1 MKEETIWQIPPSM
14 ERWLTAIPLD
24 RPVALLIRHSARDDL
39 PPGDA
44 GNAVPINEAGV
55 KLGQLLGH
63 ALRGRLRTLHTS
75 PLPRCIQTAEVIR
88 SSAGVEFQIVADP
101 LLGDPGAFVLDGRKA
116 WGNWV
121 SLGHEGVMQHL
132 VSEESALPGM
142 ANPDAAAR
150 YLVHHMLTSAAQTP
164 GLHVFVTHDSL
175 VTATSARLLG
185 KALGPESWPWYLEG
199 AFFGRDDEG
208 LHAAYRDEHRVGVTE
223 PLCGLRELDVIE
235 FARREVAGTVG
246 LDSGARFFLAGGAF
260 KSLLTGRPPRDLDL
274 WAPSIEDRNLLIEAL
289 DRRGAQPLA
298 ARPFADAFEIAGR
311 IVEVPHKTSPPTLEE
326 RLAQFDLALSA
337 IGAEHRP
344 GDDWSARI
352 HDLAHASVERRTV
365 LLLKPL
371 VNWKYAL
378 TTLER
383 MRQYA
388 DELGFLSPDDDEA
401 EVWRM
406 FESQSDEL
414 QSGMLARYAQT
425 GRGGFNVLEEAQ
437 RRLEMLRGVERRR
450 H

>member
-14 ERWLTAIPLD
+14 NRWLTAIPLD
-24 RPVALLIRHSARDDL
+24 RPVALLLRHSVRDDL

-55 KLGQLLGH
+55 KLAQLLGH
-63 ALRGRLRTLHTS
+63 ALGARLRTLHAS
-75 PLPRCIQTAEVIR
+75 PLPRCIQTAEMLCAG
-88 SSAGVEFQIVADP
+88 AGVELPIVPDL
-101 LLGDPGAFVLDGRKA
+101 LLGDPGVFVLDGRAA

-121 SLGHEGVMQHL
+121 ALGHEGVMQHL
-132 VSEESALPGM
+132 VSAKSALPGM

-150 YLVHHMLTSAAQTP
+150 YLVNHMLASTSQTP

-175 VTATSARLLG
+175 VTATAARLLR
-185 KALGPESWPWYLEG
+185 KPLGPESWPWYLEG
-199 AFFGRDDEG
+199 AFFWHDDGG
-208 LHAAYRDEHRVGVTE
+208 LHAAYRDEHRVGIPE
-223 PLCGLRELDVIE
+223 PLCGLREMDVIE
-235 FARREVAGTVG
+235 FARREVARTVG

-274 WAPSIEDRNLLIEAL
+274 WAPSVEDRNLLIEAL
-289 DRRGAQPLA
+289 DRRGARQLP

-311 IVEVPHKTSPPTLEE
+311 VVEVPHKTSPYTLEE
-326 RLAQFDLALSA
+326 RLAHFDLALSA

-344 GDDWSARI
+344 GDDWSASI
-352 HDLAHASVERRTV
+352 HDLARVSVERRTV

-383 MRQYA
+383 MRRYA
-388 DELGFLSPDDDEA
+388 AELGFASSLEDEA
-401 EVWRM
+401 EVWSV
-406 FESQSDEL
+406 FESQPDDL
-414 QSGMLARYAQT
+414 RAGMLARYAET
-425 GRGGFNVLEEAQ
+425 SMGGFNVLEEIEHRFTPGQVLAQ
-437 RRLEMLRGVERRR
+437 P
-450 H
+450 

>member
-1 MKEETIWQIPPSM
+1 MKEEAIWQIPPSM
-14 ERWLTAIPLD
+14 KRWLTAIPLD
-24 RPVALLIRHSARDDL
+24 RPVALLLRHSVRDDL

-44 GNAVPINEAGV
+44 GNTVPINEAGV
-55 KLGQLLGH
+55 ELGKLLGH
-63 ALRGRLRTLHTS
+63 ALRGRLRTLHAS

-88 SSAGVEFQIVADP
+88 SSAGVERPIVPDL
-101 LLGDPGAFVLDGRKA
+101 LLGDPGVFVLDGRTA

-121 SLGHEGVMQHL
+121 ALGHEGVMQHL
-132 VSEESALPGM
+132 VSGANSLPGM

-150 YLVHHMLTSAAQTP
+150 HLVHHMLASAAQTP

-175 VTATSARLLG
+175 VTATAARLLG

-199 AFFGRDDEG
+199 AFFWRDDEG
-208 LHAAYRDEHRVGVTE
+208 LQAAYRDEHRVGVPE
-223 PLCGLRELDVIE
+223 PLCGLREMDVIE
-235 FARREVAGTVG
+235 FARREVARTVG

-274 WAPSIEDRNLLIEAL
+274 WATSVEDRNLLVEAL
-289 DRRGAQPLA
+289 NRRGAHRLP

-311 IVEVPHKTSPPTLEE
+311 IVEVPHKTSPSTLEG
-326 RLAQFDLALSA
+326 RLAHFDLALSA

-344 GDDWSARI
+344 DDDWSASI
-352 HDLAHASVERRTV
+352 HDLARASVERRTV

-371 VNWKYAL
+371 INWKYAL

-383 MRQYA
+383 MRRYA
-388 DELGFLSPDDDEA
+388 AELGFASCVEDEA
-401 EVWRM
+401 EVWNV

-414 QSGMLARYAQT
+414 RAGMLARYAET
-425 GRGGFNVLEEAQ
+425 SMGGFNVPEEIEA
-437 RRLEMLRGVERRR
+437 RSAKKRIGKRL
-450 H
+450 